1 MSTESSVFT
10 NIMPDGIY
18 IIIHVDYIGANLVGK
33 QLVVHFTG
41 LGERKAKSKAVIV
54 LSSLDDFLCG
64 ATLHLVYSIW
74 GK

>member
-18 IIIHVDYIGANLVGK
+18 IIIHIYISANLVGK
-33 QLVVHFTG
+33 QLVVHLTG